1 MNLVFVEEV
10 KANEFLIV
18 NIITKTFK
26 FGIHRMRPFSD
37 RHPFEV
43 EVITKLHHEMIIFA
57 YIPVFK

>member
-1 MNLVFVEEV
+1 MLSAVIIFKLLTYMNLVFVEEV

-37 RHPFEV
+37 TRSKS
-43 EVITKLHHEMIIFA
+43 KL
-57 YIPVFK
+57 